1 MSSPVYAAVAV
12 SVVFLIPVSVQAQSL
27 ASVPQPPVAVSPSDD
42 PLALDGVAPQTA
54 ATYQSKLDEPIDQ
67 IAGTAHGCAIL
78 DKDFPGLRSHPMY
91 GFFKNMSL
99 HQIAAMSRGRITT
112 DMLSQAQT
120 DLAAQPSSAATISV
134 SAR

>member
-12 SVVFLIPVSVQAQSL
+12 SVVILIPVSVQAQSL
-27 ASVPQPPVAVSPSDD
+27 ASIPQPPVASESSD

-54 ATYQSKLDEPIDQ
+54 EVTNQTGLDEPIAQ

-78 DKDFPGLRSHPMY
+78 DKDFPGLRDHPMY
-91 GFFKNMSL
+91 SFFKNMSL
-99 HQIAAMSRGRITT
+99 HQIAAMSSGRITT

-120 DLAAQPSSAATISV
+120 DLTGPASAV
-134 SAR
+134 SPIAVNSR